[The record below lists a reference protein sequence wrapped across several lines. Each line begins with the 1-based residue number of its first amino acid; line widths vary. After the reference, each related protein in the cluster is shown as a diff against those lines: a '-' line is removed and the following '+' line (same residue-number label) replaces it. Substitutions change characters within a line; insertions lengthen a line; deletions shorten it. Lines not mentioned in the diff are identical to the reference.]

1 MSPLLREAAK
11 KSSTLNGRAIKRGG
25 GVKGRAIKV
34 QITFFVTFFFNVP
47 TAIKLEGHLGCKG
60 LFKQTP

>member
-25 GVKGRAIKV
+25 GPGHYG
-34 QITFFVTFFFNVP
+34 TNNFFCNFFFNVP